1 MWFANARR
9 HQKNKD
15 KLTRELKNNHDA
27 DEDSKSECCSVATE
41 EVLIYILPSPLKVT
55 PQFAIL
61 QYEGSNVR
69 ENQPN
74 IYRNIEIILY
84 LLLGLNVR

>member
-27 DEDSKSECCSVATE
+27 DEDSKSEGSVATE
-41 EVLIYILPSPLKVT
+41 EVLIHFTFSFSNSSV
-55 PQFAIL
+55 AIL
-61 QYEGSNVR
+61 A
-69 ENQPN
+69 
-74 IYRNIEIILY
+74 I
-84 LLLGLNVR
+84 